1 MSLTVHPGESITIM
15 GRVGAGKTTLLK
27 LLIRLLDPPAHS
39 VFVDGHDVRD
49 YPLSQLRS
57 QIAFV
62 PQDPFLFGE
71 PLRDNLTYDDPVRA
85 LDLIWE
91 AAASADFK
99 DTVEGFAD
107 QLETIVGERG
117 VTLSGGQKQRATLAR
132 GLIRQA
138 PVLVLDDC
146 FSSVDTETEEHILSE
161 LKRLRRGQT
170 TLLIRTAYPPRV
182 TPIASSCSKTG
193 ASSKKARISNCWRAA
208 ACTRNSNASSAKAPM
223 HPITAPRRSTRE
235 QGPQMSEV
243 VLGSARPEPPRRDHA
258 MFDAE
263 LSGQALNLALL
274 RRLLQ
279 WIRPYRAT
287 VALSS
292 VLILVSSALQ
302 VMLPVVISVVVVD
315 HVIMGSTQNVTPD
328 MGMIDVTEWIQ
339 RTLGLSP
346 LAAACALF
354 AVLQLG
360 WAITGHY
367 HRLTLIRS
375 VINGLRDLRIDLFRH
390 LETRPSS
397 FYDRVAVG
405 RIMTRV
411 TNDIE
416 ALYELLRGI
425 GTLIGEFVPFFVA
438 LVIMLAVDVKLTVIM
453 LLVMPIMGGV
463 TYTFQRITRQL
474 FRLVRQSVSA
484 LNQNLQEN
492 LAGLQV
498 VQLSQRQEYN
508 EERYG
513 AINARNRDVEMRSMR
528 IETLYGAFTDSVSSI
543 ALALVV
549 WYGAGAALQ
558 EHVSLGGVI
567 LFTRFIDMLFHP
579 IVGARRTDQHPVSRD
594 GERRTHFP
602 GARLGREDP
611 RTGNTHTAAGAA
623 ARRSGVP
630 SRRLRLRLEHPG
642 AARRDVPHRTR
653 RKAGDRRSDR
663 VRKEHHDP
671 VVGALLRLRTRA
683 DVPRRHRPEWRFI
696 VAKWPAPDRHRVAG
710 LPRLLRQRRRQ
721 RRLGDPGIS
730 RAQVETAARLV
741 HAHDFICACRTATT
755 TADRTRSES
764 VARTAAVARVRAR
777 PCGRSGNPGVDEAT
791 ASIDTETELLI
802 QDALRR
808 LDEGPHV
815 DCDCAPVAD
824 DPGSRSRAGTAAR

>member
-1 MSLTVHPGESITIM
+1 
-15 GRVGAGKTTLLK
+15 
-27 LLIRLLDPPAHS
+27 
-39 VFVDGHDVRD
+39 
-49 YPLSQLRS
+49 
-57 QIAFV
+57 
-62 PQDPFLFGE
+62 
-71 PLRDNLTYDDPVRA
+71 
-85 LDLIWE
+85 
-91 AAASADFK
+91 
-99 DTVEGFAD
+99 
-107 QLETIVGERG
+107 
-117 VTLSGGQKQRATLAR
+117 
-132 GLIRQA
+132 
-138 PVLVLDDC
+138 
-146 FSSVDTETEEHILSE
+146 
-161 LKRLRRGQT
+161 
-170 TLLIRTAYPPRV
+170 
-182 TPIASSCSKTG
+182 
-193 ASSKKARISNCWRAA
+193 
-208 ACTRNSNASSAKAPM
+208 
-223 HPITAPRRSTRE
+223 
-235 QGPQMSEV
+235 MSEIA
-243 VLGSARPEPPRRDHA
+243 LGSARPEPPRRDHA

-315 HVIMGSTQNVTPD
+315 HVIMASTQNVTPD

-375 VINGLRDLRIDLFRH
+375 VINGLRDLRLDLFRH

-513 AINARNRDVEMRSMR
+513 AINARNRDVEIRSMR

-579 IVGARRTDQHPVSRD
+579 IVVLGEQTNILFRAMAS
-594 GERRTHFP
+594 GERIFQALDWDEKIHEPATP
-602 GARLGREDP
+602 APLPARLRGEVEFRHVDFGYDANTLVLHDVSFDIRPGEKLAIVGPTGSGKSTLIRLLGRFYDFADGQIFLDGIDLNRIHTRDLRRRVGVVLQDFHIFSGTIYDNIALGDP
-611 RTGNTHTAAGAA
+611 TISRERAMAA
-623 ARRSGVP
+623 ARTVNADEFIRSLPDGYDTVL
-630 SRRLRLRLEHPG
+630 SERGQNLSQGQRQ
-642 AARRDVPHRTR
+642 
-653 RKAGDRRSDR
+653 
-663 VRKEHHDP
+663 
-671 VVGALLRLRTRA
+671 LLA
-683 DVPRRHRPEWRFI
+683 F
-696 VAKWPAPDRHRVAG
+696 
-710 LPRLLRQRRRQ
+710 
-721 RRLGDPGIS
+721 
-730 RAQVETAARLV
+730 
-741 HAHDFICACRTATT
+741 
-755 TADRTRSES
+755 
-764 VARTAAVARVRAR
+764 ARVLAADAEIL
-777 PCGRSGNPGVDEAT
+777 VLDEAT

-802 QDALRR
+802 QDALRKLTAGRTSILIAHR
-808 LDEGPHV
+808 LQTIQEADRVLVLHHGRVEELGTHEELLARRGLYYTLHTLQFQAVTDDEIDEVIQHE
-815 DCDCAPVAD
+815 AD
-824 DPGSRSRAGTAAR
+824 GHQPG